1 MTLVEKWVGLE
12 YLEIPKYHFYTLSNY
27 QEYNALDYLDNFEED
42 YEEGEWGRE
51 QFFHKICGV

>member
-27 QEYNALDYLDNFEED
+27 QEYNALYYLYNFEE
-42 YEEGEWGRE
+42 YY
-51 QFFHKICGV
+51 